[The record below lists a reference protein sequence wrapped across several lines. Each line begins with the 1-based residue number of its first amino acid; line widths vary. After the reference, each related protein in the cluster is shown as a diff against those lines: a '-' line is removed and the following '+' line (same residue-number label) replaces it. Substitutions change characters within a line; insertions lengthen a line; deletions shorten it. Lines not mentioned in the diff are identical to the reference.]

1 MKDLVKQ
8 ATKAF
13 VAAAIAV
20 LSSLGAVLVGNAGLG
35 SVTTAQWLAASTA
48 GLTAFIAVY
57 HVSNTSPSPP
67 PDTVPGG

>member
-20 LSSLGAVLVGNAGLG
+20 LSSLGAVLVGDAGLG

-57 HVSNTSPSPP
+57 HVSNTTPPPPSPE
-67 PDTVPGG
+67 TGG